1 MANTT
6 KGIQQFRVS
15 AMSLSPMLQNPMTDE
30 VLDELLGGKSARRG
44 VQTDITV
51 EQRAMKKLCLGPSG
65 EFGFPA
71 NYLFAALID
80 AGRQVQYEGKTKV
93 STRESSLMPS
103 FLSIVP
109 DVVNAEGDG
118 FIPFLDQSI
127 MWVADRR
134 RGVLAAN
141 KAAVAIVRPKFP
153 SWEFEVTVE
162 VDLDLISVDK
172 VRSLFEIAGR
182 QSGIGDFRPSKR
194 GPFGRFSIV
203 DFVEVEQAVK
213 KAA

>member
-1 MANTT
+1 MANL
-6 KGIQQFRVS
+6 IQFRIS
-15 AMSLSPMLQNPMTDE
+15 AVGIAPMLQNPMTDE
-30 VLDELLGGKSARRG
+30 VLDELLGGKSARKG

-51 EQRAMKKLCLGPSG
+51 EDRAKKKLCTGPNG

-80 AGRQVQYEGKTKV
+80 AGRHVQYEGKSKV
-93 STRESSLMPS
+93 STRETSLMPA

-109 DVVNAEGDG
+109 DIVNADGDG

-127 MWVADRR
+127 MWVADKR

-153 SWEFEVTVE
+153 SWAFEVTVE
-162 VDLDLISVDK
+162 IDLDQIAVDK
-172 VRSLFEIAGR
+172 VKSLFEIAGR

-194 GPFGRFSIV
+194 GPFGRFTIT
-203 DFVEVEQAVK
+203 DFVEM
-213 KAA
+213 KAALKQAA